1 MSDFDPASAKT
12 IGCLHPSARSQLL
25 IPYVRKPSRTVCPC
39 AFGTRTDLLSYVS
52 NSSYN
57 IIGKTELEYE
67 FLYNLMDKTLLFLR
81 MCPENNGYAEEI
93 LTRLDEMAEIFG
105 RRL

>member
-1 MSDFDPASAKT
+1 MNRPVKQ
-12 IGCLHPSARSQLL
+12 GYCRLE
-25 IPYVRKPSRTVCPC
+25 PYEGKLSRTVPR
-39 AFGTRTDLLSYVS
+39 GGLPREGEPLLD
-52 NSSYN
+52 YN

-67 FLYNLMDKTLLFLR
+67 FLYNLRDKTLLFLR
-81 MCPENNGYAEEI
+81 MCPENNGYAGEI